1 MGNEEALTGSVW
13 LEGAHNR
20 ALTGS
25 ICCSPMQE
33 QEQERRMY
41 CRVDVRWHKMGLAGR
56 VGLLLLTIEH

>member
-33 QEQERRMY
+33 KRMY
-41 CRVDVRWHKMGLAGR
+41 CRVDVRWHKMGLAAR